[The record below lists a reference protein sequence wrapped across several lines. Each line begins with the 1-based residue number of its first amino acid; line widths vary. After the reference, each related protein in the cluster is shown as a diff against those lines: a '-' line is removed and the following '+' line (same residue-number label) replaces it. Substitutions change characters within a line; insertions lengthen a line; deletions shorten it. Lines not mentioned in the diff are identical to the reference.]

1 MIPHALSIPD
11 LYTGSGRIIAASF
24 PAGLLFPAPVHEA
37 HVARIVVEWPS
48 GHVSGYRWTA
58 DRWYLEERIPGYPLS
73 NARNL
78 SQGGPAFRNRGV
90 LSFSDPRVM
99 AQPLTAP
106 DWRPLDAWLRAAS
119 SWPRVLHCPN
129 PLIASA
135 AALRARTI
143 ARWLS
148 RFGDLTPLEDGQRVR
163 GLAHGSA
170 LAEDADTTGTIL
182 GPCDVDR
189 LIVSLHML
197 GVIAPSHFA
206 PTGREIVIT
215 STEAKMMAAPRVSD
229 KYGGAEGPDGRM
241 YANWGNAS
249 WYWGRGTRWHEL
261 PAFGC

>member
-11 LYTGSGRIIAASF
+11 LYDGSGRIVSASF
-24 PAGLLFPAPVHEA
+24 PPGRLFPAPVSAA
-37 HVARIVVEWPS
+37 HVARIVAEWPS

-58 DRWYLEERIPGYPLS
+58 EGWRLEERIYGYSLS
-73 NARNL
+73 NPRVL
-78 SQGGPAFRNRGV
+78 FESTPAFRDCGK
-90 LSFSDPRVM
+90 LSHCDATVM
-99 AQPLTAP
+99 ARPLTVL
-106 DWRPLDAWLRAAS
+106 DWRPLEAWLRAAD
-119 SWPRVLHCPN
+119 
-129 PLIASA
+129 PLIGVVAS
-135 AALRARTI
+135 LQARTL

-148 RFGDLTPLEDGQRVR
+148 RFGDLTTLDDGQRVR

-170 LAEDADTTGTIL
+170 LADDADTTGAIL

-215 STEAKMMAAPRVSD
+215 QADANMMEAPRVSD

-241 YANWGNAS
+241 YANWGNAC
-249 WYWGRGTRWHEL
+249 WYWGRGPRWHEL
-261 PAFGC
+261 PVFGC